1 MINGFTRRLRQR
13 PELLGEVCGAN
24 LSQWLLGNSGR
35 HSAVANQQN
44 ALPET
49 VDAAVRLLQSLV
61 PEDEQARIAQM
72 AETELVMLDFGL
84 GSWIRNNLGLWH
96 GNQALLDATGEEH
109 PDDAS
114 TVIIRAFWTKLC
126 DQCPKVH

>member
-1 MINGFTRRLRQR
+1 MDSQR
-13 PELLGEVCGAN
+13 N
-24 LSQWLLGNSGR
+24 D
-35 HSAVANQQN
+35 
-44 ALPET
+44 LPET

-84 GSWIRNNLGLWH
+84 GQWIRNNLGLWQ
-96 GNQALLDATGEEH
+96 GNQVLLNATGEAH

-114 TVIIRAFWTKLC
+114 SVIVRAFWVRLC
-126 DQCPKVH
+126 DQRPKVH

>member
-1 MINGFTRRLRQR
+1 MNSQR
-13 PELLGEVCGAN
+13 N
-24 LSQWLLGNSGR
+24 D
-35 HSAVANQQN
+35 
-44 ALPET
+44 LPET

-84 GSWIRNNLGLWH
+84 GQWIRNNLGLWQ
-96 GNQALLDATGEEH
+96 GNRALLDATGEAH

-114 TVIIRAFWTKLC
+114 SVIVRAFWVRLC
-126 DQCPKVH
+126 DQRPKVH